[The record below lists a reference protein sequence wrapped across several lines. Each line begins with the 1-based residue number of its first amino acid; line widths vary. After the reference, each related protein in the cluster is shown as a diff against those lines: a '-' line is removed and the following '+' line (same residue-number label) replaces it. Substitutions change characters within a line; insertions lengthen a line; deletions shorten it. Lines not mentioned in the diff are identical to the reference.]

1 MIYLNSKD
9 ILNSITLDEIMDTIE
24 EAYRIYSSNNFNM
37 PDRIHVDNGNL
48 TSLYMPCFTN
58 EAFGTKI
65 LTISPNNTKINKPII
80 DGVMVVNDVETGE
93 IVCMMDGKTLTS
105 VRTGAVGG
113 VGLKHTTSKDIQSVG
128 LIGTGAQG
136 FYQILYACKA
146 RTIKNIYLYNR
157 TKSKAINLKIKLEKE
172 LKNINININIVDS
185 SRELVENSEVI
196 ITATTS
202 SQPVIENDKELLKGK
217 HIIAIGSYTP
227 DMKELPDALFEVV
240 DKVIVDTDFA
250 KEESGDLYLPIK
262 NNLIKSEDIENMG
275 TFLENN
281 TNFINMKGKTTLY
294 KSVGMGLF
302 DIVVANKIYI
312 KALEKGIGQYIKL

>member
-24 EAYRIYSSNNFNM
+24 EAYKIYTSNNFNM

-65 LTISPNNTKINKPII
+65 LTIAPNNAKINKPIL
-80 DGVMVVNDVETGE
+80 DGVMVVNDVQTGE

-113 VGLKHTTSKDIQSVG
+113 VGLKHTTSKDVQSIG

-146 RTIKNIYLYNR
+146 RTIKNVYLYNR
-157 TKSKAINLKIKLEKE
+157 TKNKAINLKIELEKE
-172 LKNINININIVDS
+172 LKNINIYVVDS

-202 SQPVIENDKELLKGK
+202 SQPVIDNDKELLKGK

-250 KEESGDLYLPIK
+250 KEESGDLCLPIK

-275 TFLENN
+275 NFLENN
-281 TNFINMKGKTTLY
+281 TNFNMKGKTTLY

-302 DIVVANKIYI
+302 DLVVANKIYV
-312 KALEKGIGQYIKL
+312 KALEKGIGQYIEL

>member
-9 ILNSITLDEIMDTIE
+9 ILSSITLDEIMDTIE
-24 EAYRIYSSNNFNM
+24 EAYRIYTSNNFNM

-65 LTISPNNTKINKPII
+65 LTISPNNTKINKPVI

-113 VGLKHTTSKDIQSVG
+113 VGIKHTTSKDIQSIG

-146 RTIKNIYLYNR
+146 RTIKNVYLYNR
-157 TKSKAINLKIKLEKE
+157 TKNKAINLKIELEKE
-172 LKNINININIVDS
+172 LKNININVVDS

-250 KEESGDLYLPIK
+250 KEESGDLCLPIK

-281 TNFINMKGKTTLY
+281 ANFDMNGKTTLY

-312 KALEKGIGQYIKL
+312 KALEKGIGQYIEL

>member
-24 EAYRIYSSNNFNM
+24 EAYKIYTSNNFNM

-48 TSLYMPCFTN
+48 TSLYMPCFTD

-65 LTISPNNTKINKPII
+65 LTIAPNNTKINKPIL
-80 DGVMVVNDVETGE
+80 DGVMVVNDVQTGE

-113 VGLKHTTSKDIQSVG
+113 VGLKYTTNKDVQSIG

-146 RTIKNIYLYNR
+146 RTIKNVYLYNR
-157 TKSKAINLKIKLEKE
+157 TKNKAINLKIELEKE
-172 LKNINININIVDS
+172 LKNINIYVVDS

-202 SQPVIENDKELLKGK
+202 SQPVIDNDKELLKGK

-250 KEESGDLYLPIK
+250 KEESGDLCLPIK

-275 TFLENN
+275 NFLENN
-281 TNFINMKGKTTLY
+281 TNFNMKGKTTLY

-302 DIVVANKIYI
+302 DLVVANKIYV
-312 KALEKGIGQYIKL
+312 KALEKGIGQYIEL

>member
-9 ILNSITLDEIMDTIE
+9 ILNAITLDEIMDTIE
-24 EAYRIYSSNNFNM
+24 EAYKIYTRNNFNM

-48 TSLYMPCFTN
+48 TSLYMPCFTD

-65 LTISPNNTKINKPII
+65 LTIAPNNAKINKPIL
-80 DGVMVVNDVETGE
+80 DGVMVVNDVQTGE

-113 VGLKHTTSKDIQSVG
+113 VGVKHTTSKDVQSIG

-157 TKSKAINLKIKLEKE
+157 TKDKAINLKIELEKE
-172 LKNINININIVDS
+172 LKNINIYVVDS

-202 SQPVIENDKELLKGK
+202 SQPVIDNDKELLKGK

-227 DMKELPDALFEVV
+227 DMKELPNALFEVV

-250 KEESGDLYLPIK
+250 KEESGDLCLPIK

-275 TFLENN
+275 NFLENN
-281 TNFINMKGKTTLY
+281 TNFNMKGKTTLY

-312 KALEKGIGQYIKL
+312 KALEKGIGQYIEL

>member
-9 ILNSITLDEIMDTIE
+9 ILSSITLDEIMDTIE
-24 EAYRIYSSNNFNM
+24 EAYRIYTSNNFSM

-65 LTISPNNTKINKPII
+65 LTISPNNTKINKPVI

-113 VGLKHTTSKDIQSVG
+113 VGIKHTTSKNIQSIG

-146 RTIKNIYLYNR
+146 RTIKNVYLYNR
-157 TKSKAINLKIKLEKE
+157 TKSKAINLKIELEKE
-172 LKNINININIVDS
+172 LKNININVVDS

-250 KEESGDLYLPIK
+250 KEESGDLCLPIK

-281 TNFINMKGKTTLY
+281 TNFDMNGKTTLY

-312 KALEKGIGQYIKL
+312 KALEKGIGQYIEL

>member
-24 EAYRIYSSNNFNM
+24 EAYKIYTSNNFNM

-65 LTISPNNTKINKPII
+65 LTIAPNNTKINKPII
-80 DGVMVVNDVETGE
+80 DGVMVVNDVRTGE

-113 VGLKHTTSKDIQSVG
+113 VGVKHTTSRDVQSIG

-146 RTIKNIYLYNR
+146 RTIKNVYLYNR
-157 TKSKAINLKIKLEKE
+157 TKNKAINLKTELEKE
-172 LKNINININIVDS
+172 LKDINIYVVDS

-202 SQPVIENDKELLKGK
+202 SQPVIDNDKELLKGK

-250 KEESGDLYLPIK
+250 KEESGDLCLPIK

-275 TFLENN
+275 NFLENN
-281 TNFINMKGKTTLY
+281 TNFNMKGKTTLY

-302 DIVVANKIYI
+302 DLVVANKIYV
-312 KALEKGIGQYIKL
+312 KALEKGIGQYIEL